1 MKFINAHGAG
11 GALLA
16 SVLCSVLLAAC
27 GGGGGGRDPILGI
40 GGATSGGATS
50 VPPVP
55 QGAILPG
62 AACPVAGATV
72 PAVTATDPSNGSASA
87 SISTGGVAAGGKAV
101 TASFSLPMNA
111 ASINTTSF
119 TLAPQGGAVLVPASV
134 SYNAA
139 TRVATLTTSSALL
152 SNTSYSAVIQSSA
165 TSEAGTPFGC
175 PYAWSFK
182 TALVAGTGP
191 ESVNI
196 LASAARY
203 GVFGGS
209 AGMTNTGNQT
219 VITGSAGSTADIG
232 TIATGTSSIT
242 GFHDSAPSDIYT
254 EVPGVNEGNVTGKI
268 FTCTTS
274 TTGPTNP
281 TNGVNAASCASATQA
296 RLDAE
301 AAYRNLAGRPAGA
314 NPGGNL
320 ANLTLVPGV
329 YTAPS
334 GSFLI
339 QGGDLTLDAQGD
351 PGAVWVFQMASTLTV
366 GGPASPRSVILAGG
380 AQAKNV
386 FWQVGS
392 NAIINAGGGG
402 TMVGTIISQA
412 GAAFS
417 TAGSVI
423 PLTLNG
429 RALSLGASVTL
440 VNTFINVP
448 AP

>member
-1 MKFINAHGAG
+1 MTTFKKYSGTQTLVMTLTLS
-11 GALLA
+11 ALA
-16 SVLCSVLLAAC
+16 AAC
-27 GGGGGGRDPILGI
+27 GGGDGGRDPILG
-40 GGATSGGATS
+40 TGGATS
-50 VPPVP
+50 VLLAPP
-55 QGAILPG
+55 GAVTPG
-62 AACPVAGATV
+62 AACPVASATV
-72 PAVTATDPSNGSASA
+72 PTVTATDPSNGNPAA
-87 SISTGGVAAGGKAV
+87 PTSTAGVAASGKAIAA
-101 TASFSLPMNA
+101 TFSLPMNA

-119 TLAPQGGAVLVPASV
+119 AVAPQGGATLVPASV

-139 TRVATLTTSSALL
+139 TRVATLTTTSALL

-165 TSEAGTPFGC
+165 ATAAGTALGC

-182 TALVAGTGP
+182 TAPVAVAGP
-191 ESVNI
+191 APVNI
-196 LASAARY
+196 LASAVRY

-219 VITGSAGSTADIG
+219 VITGSAGNTADIG

-242 GFHDSAPSDIYT
+242 GFHDSIPSDVYT
-254 EVPGVNEGNVTGKI
+254 EVPGVNVGNVTGKI

-281 TNGVNAASCASATQA
+281 TNGVNAASCALATQA
-296 RLDAE
+296 RLDAQ
-301 AAYRNLAGRPAGA
+301 AAYLDLAGRPAGA

-320 ANLTLVPGV
+320 AGLTLAPGV
-329 YTAPS
+329 YTAPA

-339 QGGDLTLDAQGD
+339 QGGDLTLDAQGNPD
-351 PGAVWVFQMASTLTV
+351 AVWVFQMASTLTV
-366 GGPASPRSVILAGG
+366 GGPGAAFPRSVILAGG

-386 FWQVGS
+386 YWQVGTS
-392 NAIINAGGGG
+392 AVINAGGGG
-402 TMVGTIISQA
+402 TMVGTIIAQA

-417 TAGSVI
+417 TAASVI

>member
-1 MKFINAHGAG
+1 MKTFENLSGARPV
-11 GALLA
+11 LLA
-16 SVLCSVLLAAC
+16 VVLSALLAAC
-27 GGGGGGRDPILGI
+27 GGGGGRDAILGTGNAMAI
-40 GGATSGGATS
+40 LQPPAGAIIPGATCTT
-50 VPPVP
+50 
-55 QGAILPG
+55 
-62 AACPVAGATV
+62 AGATI
-72 PAVTATDPSNGSASA
+72 PTVTTTNPSNGNQSATT
-87 SISTGGVAAGGKAV
+87 STTGVAAGGKLV
-101 TASFSLPMNA
+101 TATFSLPMNA
-111 ASINTTSF
+111 ASINATSF
-119 TLAPQGGAVLVPASV
+119 SLAPQGGAALVPASV

-139 TRVATLTTSSALL
+139 TRVATLTTTSALL
-152 SNTSYSAVIQSSA
+152 VNTSYAAVIQPSVTSA
-165 TSEAGTPFGC
+165 AGTPLGC
-175 PYAWSFK
+175 PYAWSFR
-182 TALVAGTGP
+182 TAQAAATGP
-191 ESVNI
+191 APVNI

-219 VITGSAGSTADIG
+219 VITGSAGNTADIG
-232 TIATGTSSIT
+232 TIATGTSAVT
-242 GFHDSAPSDIYT
+242 GFHDSAPSDVYT
-254 EVPGVNEGNVTGKI
+254 ELPGVNVGNVTGKI

-281 TNGVNAASCASATQA
+281 TNGVNAASCAIATQA
-296 RLDAE
+296 RLDAQ
-301 AAYRNLAGRPAGA
+301 AAYLDLAGRPAGA

-320 ANLTLVPGV
+320 AGLTLAPGV
-329 YTAPS
+329 YTAPA

-339 QGGDLTLDAQGD
+339 QGGDLTLDAQGNPD
-351 PGAVWVFQMASTLTV
+351 AVWVFQMASTLTV
-366 GGPASPRSVILAGG
+366 GGPGAAFPRSVILAGG

-386 FWQVGS
+386 FWQVGTD
-392 NAIINAGGGG
+392 AIINAGGGG
-402 TMVGTIISQA
+402 TMMGTIIAQA

>member
-1 MKFINAHGAG
+1 MKKIHNKFGSAKPLFATI
-11 GALLA
+11 LLSA
-16 SVLCSVLLAAC
+16 LLAAC
-27 GGGGGGRDPILGI
+27 GGGGGRDPILG
-40 GGATSGGATS
+40 TGGATS
-50 VPPVP
+50 VLIVPP
-55 QGAILPG
+55 GAILPG
-62 AACPVAGATV
+62 ATCPVASATT
-72 PAVTATDPSNGSASA
+72 PTVTATDPSNGNPSAPT
-87 SISTGGVAAGGKAV
+87 STAGVAAGGKAV
-101 TASFSLPMNA
+101 TAVFSLPMNA

-119 TLAPQGGAVLVPASV
+119 LLAPQGGAVLVPASV

-139 TRVATLTTSSALL
+139 TRVATLTTTSALL

-165 TSEAGTPFGC
+165 TSAAGTPVGC
-175 PYAWSFK
+175 PYAWNFK

-191 ESVNI
+191 ASVNI

-219 VITGSAGSTADIG
+219 VITGSAGNTADIG

-242 GFHDSAPSDIYT
+242 GFHDSAPSDVYT
-254 EVPGVNEGNVTGKI
+254 EVPGVNVGNVTGKI

-281 TNGVNAASCASATQA
+281 TNGVNAASCAIATQA
-296 RLDAE
+296 RLDAQ
-301 AAYRNLAGRPAGA
+301 AAYLNLAGRPAGA

-320 ANLTLVPGV
+320 ASLTLAPGV
-329 YTAPS
+329 YTAPA

-339 QGGDLTLDAQGD
+339 QGGDLTLDAQGNPD
-351 PGAVWVFQMASTLTV
+351 AVWVFQMASTLTV
-366 GGPASPRSVILAGG
+366 GGPGAAFPRSVILAGG

-386 FWQVGS
+386 YWQVGTD
-392 NAIINAGGGG
+392 AIINAGGGG
-402 TMVGTIISQA
+402 TMVGTIIAQA
-412 GAAFS
+412 GTAFS
-417 TAGSVI
+417 TSGSVI

>member
-1 MKFINAHGAG
+1 MTTFKDYSGVRTLAAVL
-11 GALLA
+11 ALSA
-16 SVLCSVLLAAC
+16 MAVAC
-27 GGGGGGRDPILGI
+27 GGGGGGRDPILG
-40 GGATSGGATS
+40 TGGATS
-50 VPPVP
+50 VLVVP
-55 QGAILPG
+55 TGAIIPG
-62 AACPVAGATV
+62 SACTVAGATI
-72 PAVTATDPSNGSASA
+72 PTVTATDPSNGNPSAPT
-87 SISTGGVAAGGKAV
+87 STAGVAAGGKAV

-111 ASINTTSF
+111 ASINSTSF
-119 TLAPQGGAVLVPASV
+119 SLAPQGGAALVPASV

-139 TRVATLTTSSALL
+139 TRVATLTTTSALL

-165 TSEAGTPFGC
+165 TSAAGTPVGC
-175 PYAWSFK
+175 PYAWNFK
-182 TALVAGTGP
+182 TALVAAAGP
-191 ESVNI
+191 APVNI
-196 LASAARY
+196 LASAMRY

-219 VITGSAGSTADIG
+219 VITGSAGNTADIG

-242 GFHDSAPSDIYT
+242 GFHDSPPSDVYT
-254 EVPGVNEGNVTGKI
+254 EVPGVNVGNVTGKI

-281 TNGVNAASCASATQA
+281 TNGVNAASCAIATRA
-296 RLDAE
+296 RLDAQ
-301 AAYRNLAGRPAGA
+301 AAYLDLAGRPAGA

-320 ANLTLVPGV
+320 ASLTLAPGV
-329 YTAPS
+329 YTAPA

-339 QGGDLTLDAQGD
+339 QGGDLTLDAQGNPD
-351 PGAVWVFQMASTLTV
+351 AVWVFQMASTLTV
-366 GGPASPRSVILAGG
+366 GGPGAAFPRSVILAGG

-386 FWQVGS
+386 YWQVGTD
-392 NAIINAGGGG
+392 AVINAGGGG
-402 TMVGTIISQA
+402 TMVGTIIAQA

>member
-1 MKFINAHGAG
+1 MKFINPQSAG
-11 GALLA
+11 GALLF
-16 SVLCSVLLAAC
+16 SVLCSALLAAC
-27 GGGGGGRDPILGI
+27 GGGGGGRDPILGT
-40 GGATSGGATS
+40 GGAVSVLP
-50 VPPVP
+50 VPP
-55 QGAILPG
+55 GAILPG
-62 AACPVAGATV
+62 AACQVASATV
-72 PAVTATDPSNGSASA
+72 PTVTATDPSNGNSSAPT
-87 SISTGGVAAGGKAV
+87 STAGVAAGGKAV

-111 ASINTTSF
+111 ASINATSF
-119 TLAPQGGAVLVPASV
+119 ALAPQGGAILVPASV

-139 TRVATLTTSSALL
+139 TRVATLTTTSSLL

-165 TSEAGTPFGC
+165 TSAAGTSVGC

-191 ESVNI
+191 APVNI
-196 LASAARY
+196 LASASRY

-219 VITGSAGSTADIG
+219 VITGSAGNTADIG

-242 GFHDSAPSDIYT
+242 GFHDSTPSDVYT
-254 EVPGVNEGNVTGKI
+254 EVPSVNEGNVTGKI

-281 TNGVNAASCASATQA
+281 TNGVNAASCAIATQA
-296 RLDAE
+296 RLDAQ
-301 AAYRNLAGRPAGA
+301 AAYLNLAGRPAGA

-320 ANLTLVPGV
+320 ASLTLAPGV
-329 YTAPS
+329 YTAPA

-339 QGGDLTLDAQGD
+339 QGGDLTLDAQGNPD
-351 PGAVWVFQMASTLTV
+351 AIWVFQMASTLTV
-366 GGPASPRSVILAGG
+366 GGPGAAFPRSVILAGG

-386 FWQVGS
+386 YWQVGT
-392 NAIINAGGGG
+392 NAVINAGGGG
-402 TMVGTIISQA
+402 TMVGTIIAQA

-417 TAGSVI
+417 TAASVI

>member
-1 MKFINAHGAG
+1 MTTFKDYSGTRTLVLVL
-11 GALLA
+11 ALSALA
-16 SVLCSVLLAAC
+16 AAC
-27 GGGGGGRDPILGI
+27 GGGGGGRDPILGT
-40 GGATSGGATS
+40 GGATTVLIA
-50 VPPVP
+50 PPS
-55 QGAILPG
+55 AILPG

-72 PAVTATDPSNGSASA
+72 PTVTTSDPTNGSQFAST
-87 SISTGGVAAGGKAV
+87 STAGAANGGKLI

-111 ASINTTSF
+111 ATINAGSF
-119 TLAPQGGAVLVPASV
+119 SVGPPGGAPLVPASV
-134 SYNAA
+134 TYNAA
-139 TRVATLTTSSALL
+139 TRVATLTTASALAP
-152 SNTSYSAVIQSSA
+152 NTAYSAVIQSSV
-165 TSEAGTPFGC
+165 TSAAGTPLGC
-175 PYAWSFK
+175 PYFWNFR
-182 TALVAGTGP
+182 TALVAGAGP
-191 ESVNI
+191 AATNI

-203 GVFGGS
+203 GIFGGS

-219 VITGSAGSTADIG
+219 VITGSAGNTADIG

-242 GFHDSAPSDIYT
+242 GFHDSAPSDVYT
-254 EVPGVNEGNVTGKI
+254 EVPGVNVGNVTGKI

-281 TNGVNAASCASATQA
+281 TNGVNAASCAIATQA
-296 RLDAE
+296 RLDAQ
-301 AAYRNLAGRPAGA
+301 AAYLNLAGRPAGA

-320 ANLTLVPGV
+320 ASLTLAPGV
-329 YTAPS
+329 YTAPA

-339 QGGDLTLDAQGD
+339 QGGDLTLDAQGNPD
-351 PGAVWVFQMASTLTV
+351 AVWVFQMASTLTV
-366 GGPASPRSVILAGG
+366 GGPGAAFPRSVILAGG

-386 FWQVGS
+386 YWQIGTD
-392 NAIINAGGGG
+392 AIINAGGGG
-402 TMVGTIISQA
+402 TMVGTLIAQA
-412 GAAFS
+412 GTAFS

>member
-1 MKFINAHGAG
+1 MKFINVHGAG

-16 SVLCSVLLAAC
+16 SVLCSALLAAC
-27 GGGGGGRDPILGI
+27 GGGGGGRDPILGT
-40 GGATSGGATS
+40 GGATSILL
-50 VPPVP
+50 VPP
-55 QGAILPG
+55 GAILPG
-62 AACPVAGATV
+62 AACPVASATV
-72 PAVTATDPSNGSASA
+72 PTLTATDPSSGNQSAPT
-87 SISTGGVAAGGKAV
+87 STAGVAAGGKAV

-111 ASINTTSF
+111 ASINTISF
-119 TLAPQGGAVLVPASV
+119 SLAPQGGAALVPASV
-134 SYNAA
+134 SYDAA
-139 TRVATLTTSSALL
+139 THVATLTTTAALL

-165 TSEAGTPFGC
+165 TSTAGTPFGC

-182 TALVAGTGP
+182 TALVAAISP
-191 ESVNI
+191 APVNI
-196 LASAARY
+196 LASASRY

-219 VITGSAGSTADIG
+219 VITGSAGNTADIG

-242 GFHDSAPSDIYT
+242 GFHDSAPSDVYT
-254 EVPGVNEGNVTGKI
+254 EVPGVNVGNVTGKI

-281 TNGVNAASCASATQA
+281 TNGVNAASCAIATQA
-296 RLDAE
+296 RLDAQ
-301 AAYRNLAGRPAGA
+301 AAYLNLAGRPAGA

-320 ANLTLVPGV
+320 GSLTLAPGV
-329 YTAPS
+329 YTAPA

-339 QGGDLTLDAQGD
+339 QGGDLTLDAQGNPD
-351 PGAVWVFQMASTLTV
+351 AVWVFQMASTLTV
-366 GGPASPRSVILAGG
+366 GGPGAAFPRSVILAGG

-386 FWQVGS
+386 YWQVGS
-392 NAIINAGGGG
+392 NAVINAGGGG
-402 TMVGTIISQA
+402 TMAGTIISQA

-429 RALSLGASVTL
+429 RVLSLGASVTL

>member
-1 MKFINAHGAG
+1 MKTFENLSRARPV
-11 GALLA
+11 LLA
-16 SVLCSVLLAAC
+16 VVLSALLAAC
-27 GGGGGGRDPILGI
+27 GGGGGGRDPILGT
-40 GGATSGGATS
+40 GGAIAILLPPAGAIIPGAT
-50 VPPVP
+50 
-55 QGAILPG
+55 
-62 AACPVAGATV
+62 CTTAGATI
-72 PAVTATDPSNGSASA
+72 PTVTTSDPLNGNQFATT
-87 SISTGGVAAGGKAV
+87 STAGVAAGGKLV
-101 TASFSLPMNA
+101 TATFSLPMNA
-111 ASINTTSF
+111 ASINATSF
-119 TLAPQGGAVLVPASV
+119 SLAPQGGATLVPASV

-139 TRVATLTTSSALL
+139 TRVATLTTTSALL
-152 SNTSYSAVIQSSA
+152 VNTSYAAVIQSSV
-165 TSEAGTPFGC
+165 TSAAGTPLGC

-182 TALVAGTGP
+182 TAQAAGTGP
-191 ESVNI
+191 APVNI

-219 VITGSAGSTADIG
+219 VITGSAGNTADIG
-232 TIATGTSSIT
+232 TIATGTSSVT
-242 GFHDSAPSDIYT
+242 GFHDSAPSDVYT
-254 EVPGVNEGNVTGKI
+254 EVPGVNVGDVTGKI

-281 TNGVNAASCASATQA
+281 TNGVNAASCAKATQA
-296 RLDAE
+296 RLDAQ
-301 AAYRNLAGRPAGA
+301 AAYLDLAGRPAGA

-320 ANLTLVPGV
+320 AGLTLAPGV
-329 YTAPS
+329 YTAPA

-339 QGGDLTLDAQGD
+339 QGGDLTLDAQGNPD
-351 PGAVWVFQMASTLTV
+351 AVWVFQMASTLTV
-366 GGPASPRSVILAGG
+366 GGPGAAFPSSVILAGG

-386 FWQVGS
+386 FWQVGTS
-392 NAIINAGGGG
+392 AIINAGGGG
-402 TMVGTIISQA
+402 TMVGTIIAQA